1 VELHVVAENAFE
13 LGLAVVVGDVDLES
27 GLGAVAALA
36 DGAPEGLGVVVGADV
51 GFQVVGAGEGS
62 LAVRAVE
69 VLLA

>member
-1 VELHVVAENAFE
+1 M
-13 LGLAVVVGDVDLES
+13 DLES